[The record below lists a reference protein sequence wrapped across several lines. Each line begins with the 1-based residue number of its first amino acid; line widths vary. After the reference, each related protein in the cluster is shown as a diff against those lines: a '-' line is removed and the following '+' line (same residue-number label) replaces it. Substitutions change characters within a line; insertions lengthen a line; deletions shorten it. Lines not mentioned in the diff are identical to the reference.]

1 MFKLYCL
8 ILCCLY
14 FRFIYMNAFALESIL
29 MTLSRAKILLFF
41 VKEIKNELFFIL
53 SIILLSICHFLSC
66 FLLSAFYL
74 SNPQSACG
82 IASSWSL
89 RYSRGS
95 DDSPNLLRNI
105 CLYGIGWQC
114 RRAVASCG
122 SAERLLCIFL
132 CLFRERAASILGS

>member
-53 SIILLSICHFLSC
+53 SIILLSICHFLSG
-66 FLLSAFYL
+66 FLFVKSTV
-74 SNPQSACG
+74 G
-82 IASSWSL
+82 
-89 RYSRGS
+89 
-95 DDSPNLLRNI
+95 LRNCFIMVVEIQQRLWMVARI
-105 CLYGIGWQC
+105 CYGISVYTVLG
-114 RRAVASCG
+114 G
-122 SAERLLCIFL
+122 NTAEL
-132 CLFRERAASILGS
+132 

>member
-53 SIILLSICHFLSC
+53 SIKLLSC
-66 FLLSAFYL
+66 FLLSGFL
-74 SNPQSACG
+74 FVKSTVG
-82 IASSWSL
+82 
-89 RYSRGS
+89 
-95 DDSPNLLRNI
+95 LRNCFI
-105 CLYGIGWQC
+105 MVVEIQQRLWMIARIGYGISVYTVSGGN
-114 RRAVASCG
+114 A
-122 SAERLLCIFL
+122 AEL
-132 CLFRERAASILGS
+132 